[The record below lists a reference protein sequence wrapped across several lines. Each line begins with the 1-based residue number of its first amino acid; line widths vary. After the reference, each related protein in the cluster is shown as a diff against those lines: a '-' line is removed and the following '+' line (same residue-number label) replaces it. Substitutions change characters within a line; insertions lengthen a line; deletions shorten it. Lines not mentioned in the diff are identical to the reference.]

1 MRRTPGA
8 APGKRSLT
16 EALVQRAGLPG
27 RGGDA
32 PSMDEVATAAIQTRG
47 AGAPLDASVRGQIEP
62 VLGASLGHVRVHSDE
77 AAQTGAAG
85 IHARAFTHGS
95 DIFLGANEHPGD
107 VKLMAH
113 EATHVVQQGAGSPG
127 VQALAR
133 VGATNDPAEHEA
145 DAVAERVV
153 SGGGPAAP
161 VSAAAPAG
169 VVRRTELPGTE
180 GSDAAGKPIEEQK
193 GDAFI
198 KGAGD
203 ADEISPNDVEQGQLG
218 DCWLMAGLMAVAK
231 SNPDAIRDMIKPAGA
246 GKWTVTFYFP
256 DYILFIRNGFK
267 KESVTVDAR
276 VPVSAAGGS
285 PLFAKVGD
293 TDGGKKELWVLLV
306 EKAYAQT
313 QGKYSAITGSNAPGS
328 HQSME
333 MITGKS
339 DSTLDPSSESEDDLL
354 TKLSAALTAKR
365 GVQCWSIK
373 KDHDKAPL
381 ADSHTPK
388 IITNHGYVLE
398 GVDPKARTVS
408 LLNPW
413 GAAYTITGLPI
424 ADLKKFYREIRIG
437 G

>member
-1 MRRTPGA
+1 
-8 APGKRSLT
+8 
-16 EALVQRAGLPG
+16 VQRAGLPG
-27 RGGDA
+27 RHDAA
-32 PSMDEVATAAIQTRG
+32 PSMDEIATATIATRG
-47 AGAPLDASVRGQIEP
+47 AGAPLDAAVRGQIEP
-62 VLGASLGHVRVHSDE
+62 VLGAALGHVRVHSDD
-77 AAQTGAAG
+77 AAHTGTAG
-85 IHARAFTHGS
+85 VHARAFTHGS
-95 DIFLGANEHPGD
+95 DIFLGRNESAHD

-113 EATHVVQQGAGSPG
+113 EATHVVQQGTQSPG
-127 VQALAR
+127 VQRLAR
-133 VGATNDPAEHEA
+133 VGATDDPAEREA

-153 SGGGPAAP
+153 TGGPAAP
-161 VSAAAPAG
+161 VTRAPASSG
-169 VVRRTELPGTE
+169 VVRRTENPGTE
-180 GSDAAGKPIEEQK
+180 GTDAAGKAVEEQT

-203 ADEISPNDVEQGQLG
+203 ADEISPNDVQQGQLG

-231 SNPDAIRDMIKPAGA
+231 SNPDAIRNMIKPAGP

-256 DYILFIRNGFK
+256 DYVLFIRNGFRQ
-267 KESVTVDAR
+267 ESVTVDAK
-276 VPVSAAGGS
+276 VPVVAPGGS

-293 TDGGKKELWVLLV
+293 TDGARKELWVLLV
-306 EKAYAQT
+306 EKAYAKT
-313 QGKYSAITGSNAPGS
+313 QGKYSAITGSNAPSS

-388 IITNHGYVLE
+388 IVTNHGYVLD
-398 GVDPKARTVS
+398 GVDPAGRTVT

-413 GAAYTITGLPI
+413 GPAYTITGLPI